1 MFGSKGVGAYG
12 GIEVPKYLEPRVQRP
27 MSNIQRDKTTGP
39 QTQDPVF
46 QDPRPCRYRPWVL
59 IATLLLLT
67 ISLQMAAAGLLN
79 ADPVEEI
86 KRKEMAKI
94 VIGEDPVGKP
104 LKDFS
109 GVTVDGQNVSS
120 TDMRGKVLLIDLWSV
135 NCGSCLDEMKAL
147 EGIYHDF
154 RDLGLVVWAVNT
166 EQHDGEEIRGGLQL
180 KQMSIS
186 YTLLVDPELEI
197 TRIFTSWFIPV
208 TVIVDRKGIVQ
219 YYKIGFS
226 DSDSAEV
233 RGILGELL
241 K

>member
-1 MFGSKGVGAYG
+1 MFK
-12 GIEVPKYLEPRVQRP
+12 
-27 MSNIQRDKTTGP
+27 
-39 QTQDPVF
+39 
-46 QDPRPCRYRPWVL
+46 DPRPCKYRPWVL
-59 IATLLLLT
+59 IATLLLLM
-67 ISLQMAAAGLLN
+67 ISLQMAAAGILN
-79 ADPVEEI
+79 ADPSEQ
-86 KRKEMAKI
+86 KRKEMAEL

-120 TDMRGKVLLIDLWSV
+120 TDMRGKVLLIDLWGV